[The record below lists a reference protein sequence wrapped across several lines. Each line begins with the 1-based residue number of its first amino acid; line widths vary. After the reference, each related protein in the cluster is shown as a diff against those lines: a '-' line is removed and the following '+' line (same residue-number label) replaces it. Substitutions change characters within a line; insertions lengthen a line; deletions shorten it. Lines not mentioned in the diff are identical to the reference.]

1 MGRSD
6 RRAGEG
12 EAKLNFPR
20 LVSCMILID
29 LEGAG
34 LVLLR
39 EFTHALL
46 SSYVGCVAAV
56 GNQSGFMYT
65 QSVGSFT
72 YGEPAPVTHTN
83 PAMNT
88 DVRAHKL

>member
-1 MGRSD
+1 
-6 RRAGEG
+6 
-12 EAKLNFPR
+12 
-20 LVSCMILID
+20 MILID
-29 LEGAG
+29 LRGGGARFAQRIHSCIVVF
-34 LVLLR
+34 L
-39 EFTHALL
+39 
-46 SSYVGCVAAV
+46 GCVAAV

-83 PAMNT
+83 PSMST